1 MGFLDHST
9 NNVIIDAVLTDEGR
23 AKLARNNGTFKIVHY
38 GFGDDEVDYTIIK
51 KFGRTIGKNKKEN
64 ENYSKEEKIEK
75 NTPVFEGQ
83 TIGALALK
91 HPLVTLSN
99 PTLTVFPSL
108 AVAAGS
114 SQTLQN
120 IEGQN
125 TSVVTI
131 NQSIPS
137 NTSQGVSALLRETQY
152 RVTLDSRFI
161 TLAGTRSAPRTVPFS
176 PNLVYDMSA
185 SSAGVGESLSTLRLT
200 FRVVSTGSSLTA
212 FQDSNNK
219 VTTVVKVDGLI
230 TGVSTTFEIQV
241 QY

>member
-9 NNVIIDAVLTDEGR
+9 NNVIIDAVLTDKGR
-23 AKLARNNGTFKIVHY
+23 ELLARNNGTFKIVHY
-38 GFGDDEVDYTIIK
+38 GFGDDEVDYTIVK
-51 KFGRTIGKNKKEN
+51 KFGRTIGK
-64 ENYSKEEKIEK
+64 EKIEK

-161 TLAGTRSAPRTVPFS
+161 TLAGTRAAPRTVPFS

>member
-9 NNVIIDAVLTDEGR
+9 NNVIIDAVLTEKGR
-23 AKLARNNGTFKIVHY
+23 ELLARNNGTFKIVHY
-38 GFGDDEVDYTIIK
+38 GFGDDEVDYTLIK
-51 KFGRTIGKNKKEN
+51 KFGRTIGK
-64 ENYSKEEKIEK
+64 EKVEK
-75 NTPVFEGQ
+75 NTPVFEAQ

-91 HPLVTLSN
+91 HPLITLSN

-108 AVAAGS
+108 AIAAGS
-114 SQTLQN
+114 NQTVTN

-125 TSVVTI
+125 TTVVTVNQAI
-131 NQSIPS
+131 PANQSQ
-137 NTSQGVSALLRETQY
+137 NVAALLRETQY
-152 RVTLDSRFI
+152 RVTVDSRFL
-161 TLAGTRSAPRTVPFS
+161 TLTGTSAAPRTVPFS

-185 SSAGVGESLSTLRLT
+185 TSAGVGESLSTLRLT
-200 FRVVSTGSSLTA
+200 FRAVSTGSSLTA

-230 TGVSTTFEIQV
+230 TGVSTSFEMQV

>member
-9 NNVIIDAVLTDEGR
+9 NNVIIDAVLTDKGR
-23 AKLARNNGTFKIVHY
+23 ELLARNNGTFKIVHY

-51 KFGRTIGKNKKEN
+51 KFGRTVGK
-64 ENYSKEEKIEK
+64 EKIEK

-91 HPLVTLSN
+91 HPLITLAN
-99 PTLTVFPSL
+99 PTLTIYPSL
-108 AVAAGS
+108 SLSAGS
-114 SQTLQN
+114 NRSIRN
-120 IEGQN
+120 IAGQN
-125 TSVVTI
+125 TTTITI

-137 NTSQGVSALLRETQY
+137 NVSQTVSALLRETQY

-161 TLAGTRSAPRTVPFS
+161 VLTGNTSTPRTVPFS
-176 PNLVYDMSA
+176 PNVIYDMSA
-185 SSAGVGESLSTLRLT
+185 NSAGLGDTLSTLRLS
-200 FRVVSTGSSLTA
+200 FRVVSAGSNLTA
-212 FQDSNNK
+212 FQDTNNK

-230 TGVSTTFEIQV
+230 TGVSTTFEIEV

>member
-9 NNVIIDAVLTDEGR
+9 NNIIVDAVLTDLGR
-23 AKLARNNGTFKIVHY
+23 QALARNDGSFSIY
-38 GFGDDEVDYTIIK
+38 QFSLGDDEVDYGIIQE
-51 KFGRTIGKNKKEN
+51 FGRTVGK
-64 ENYSKEEKIEK
+64 EKIEK

-91 HPLVTLSN
+91 HPLITLAN

-108 AVAAGS
+108 SVAAGS
-114 SQTLQN
+114 SQTVRN
-120 IEGQN
+120 VEGQN
-125 TSVVTI
+125 TTVVTI

-137 NTSQGVSALLRETQY
+137 TTAQNVSALLRETQY

-161 TLAGTRSAPRTVPFS
+161 VLTGTTAAPRTVPFS
-176 PNLVYDMSA
+176 PNLIYDMSA
-185 SSAGVGESLSTLRLT
+185 TSAGTGDTLSTLRLA

-219 VTTVVKVDGLI
+219 VVTVVKVDGLI
-230 TGVSTTFEIQV
+230 TGVSTTFEIEV